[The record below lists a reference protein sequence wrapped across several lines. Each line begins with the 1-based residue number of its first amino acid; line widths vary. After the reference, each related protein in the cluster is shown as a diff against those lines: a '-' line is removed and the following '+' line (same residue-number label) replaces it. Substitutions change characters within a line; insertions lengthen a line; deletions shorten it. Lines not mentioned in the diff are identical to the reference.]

1 MVAYMPGLDYPTEV
15 WLAAI
20 DPANPLLRLIT
31 PDAPY
36 RVRNDPEVF
45 ITNNGP
51 RIYYNRYDPSLDTD
65 HPLCADCSEGVYF
78 VDPGIAN
85 R

>member
-1 MVAYMPGLDYPTEV
+1 MTGTDYATEV

-36 RVRNDPEVF
+36 RVRNDPEIFV
-45 ITNNGP
+45 TSNGP
-51 RIYYNRYDPSLDTD
+51 RIYYNRYDPSLDPD
-65 HPLCADCSEGVYF
+65 HPLCTDCSEGVYF
-78 VDPGIAN
+78 ADPGIAN